1 MSAAAAGAPLL
12 ERINGLPL
20 LRPWGVPRSLRRAC
34 CIVCH
39 EHLDMV
45 PKFCAAYPGLDI
57 PLLVVPDLPE
67 GAPRRLTVPGAGNRE
82 IPLSGV
88 ERLGVTPQWPKIF
101 LVPDQAILAAVCRL
115 MAAYGGGMLYLDG
128 FRKPPF
134 GLRKALPD
142 FFIRHAAQLE
152 LVCGMLADEASR
164 VTYAARIKAILTGD
178 AGYLPLAVHG
188 EYEHPRIRPR
198 PGDIMIDGGVS
209 DMVGAQVAF
218 AESVGPEGRIHGF
231 EPIPWM
237 AEAARTALAQWPW
250 YRLHTAGLAEK
261 RGEAA
266 FASLRDSSHICAGGG
281 EGEGTVRCDL
291 VSIDDVVREE
301 GLNRVDCIKL
311 DVEGGEL
318 DALRGAAATIRRFR
332 PRLII
337 CLYHRPE
344 DLVTLPLFV
353 KSLVPDY
360 RLEVAHASCG
370 FTDTILYAEAPRP

>member
-1 MSAAAAGAPLL
+1 MSAATVPLL

-20 LRPWGVPRSLRRAC
+20 LRPWGVPRSVRQAC

-39 EHLDMV
+39 EHLDLV
-45 PKFCAAYPGLDI
+45 PQFCAAYPGLDI

-67 GAPRRLTVPGAGNRE
+67 GAPRRLSVPGARNRE
-82 IPLSGV
+82 IPLRGV

-101 LVPDQAILAAVCRL
+101 LVPEPVMLAAVCRL
-115 MAAYGGGMLYLDG
+115 MAVYGGGMLYLDG
-128 FRKPPF
+128 FREPPF
-134 GLRKALPD
+134 GLRKPMPD
-142 FFIRHAAQLE
+142 FFSRHAAQLE
-152 LVCGMLADEASR
+152 QVCGMLADEASR
-164 VTYAARIKAILTGD
+164 TTYAARIKAILTGD

-209 DMVGAQVAF
+209 DMVGAQAAF

-237 AEAARTALAQWPW
+237 ADAARAALAKWPW
-250 YRLHTAGLAEK
+250 YTLHTAGLAEK

-266 FASLRDSSHICAGGG
+266 FASLRDSSHICAGAG

-301 GLNRVDCIKL
+301 GLARVDCIKL

-318 DALRGAAATIRRFR
+318 DALRGAEATIRRFR

-337 CLYHRPE
+337 CLYHKPE

-360 RLEVAHASCG
+360 HLEVAHASCG